1 MDKKEILERALKL
14 SPEERLEVVEVL
26 LRSLGDP
33 DPELDKI
40 WAEEALRR
48 LDAYRAGKIKG
59 YPFEAVLEG

>member
-14 SPEERLEVVEVL
+14 SPEQRLAVVEDL
-26 LRSLGDP
+26 LRSLDDP